1 MIKGTSATDVIV
13 TKRFNTTKV
22 KFMVLLAAIFTAGL
36 TYAIPHYLQV
46 ASADLVVS
54 EDSLRLSTVR
64 RGELLREV
72 ISQGRIVAANSPTL
86 FSPEQGFV
94 NLKVKAGDRVK
105 KGQLLAQTISPLLN
119 ELHAR
124 EESNLARIKN
134 ELERQKIQTKRRKF
148 ELQQTEDM
156 AQVDLKAMDRE
167 KRRADESIAK
177 DLISRLDFERAQD
190 DLNRAKLIYSQA
202 KQNNLLEQ
210 ESLDFDVT
218 TLELQV
224 KSQALLVA
232 GLLRRVNELNVVS
245 PVNGMV
251 GNVQVEPRQAVTAN
265 QALITVVDLSAFEI
279 EATVSEGYADDLAP
293 LMAAEIRLNGQNY
306 AGELTAISPEV
317 VNSQVITRIRFTGTV
332 PKNLRQNQRLTAR
345 IVLESKPGVLMLDRG
360 SFVDSFNGTV
370 FKKVGDTA
378 VRIPVT
384 LGSKSLRHIEI
395 VDGLSVND
403 VVIVSAI
410 AAKRNTQNILIT
422 E

>member
-105 KGQLLAQTISPLLN
+105 KDQLLAQTISPLLN

-134 ELERQKIQTKRRKF
+134 ELARQKIQTKRRKF

-293 LMAAEIRLNGQNY
+293 LMAAEIRLNGQSY